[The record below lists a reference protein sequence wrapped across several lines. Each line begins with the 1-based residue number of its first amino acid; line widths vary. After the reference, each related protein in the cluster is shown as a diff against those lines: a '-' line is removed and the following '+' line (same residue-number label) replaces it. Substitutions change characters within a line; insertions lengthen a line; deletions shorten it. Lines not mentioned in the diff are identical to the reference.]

1 MLSAQCPFR
10 SHYRSTTT
18 GATCLTPLQPTR
30 CEIQW
35 APPVALPYTP
45 TRSCTAAQTDSPARV
60 HLAPDL
66 SGKCKLSPRMHC
78 CQQQKELHRLAF
90 YGRRETKPH
99 QAGFQRALRSQR
111 NMAKWLK
118 TTFPTHRV
126 KTAPFFDLRRGIAI
140 KWGALGRL
148 NSRDNSVEV
157 FMLPVE
163 HACLEPFIIVIRP
176 TVS

>member
-1 MLSAQCPFR
+1 MCVKYAVSVWIRSARLVREFTWR
-10 SHYRSTTT
+10 R
-18 GATCLTPLQPTR
+18 TCLVSANCR
-30 CEIQW
+30 HG
-35 APPVALPYTP
+35 
-45 TRSCTAAQTDSPARV
+45 CTAASSQE
-60 HLAPDL
+60 
-66 SGKCKLSPRMHC
+66 
-78 CQQQKELHRLAF
+78 ELHRLAF

-148 NSRDNSVEV
+148 SSRDNSVKISMCQRWV
-157 FMLPVE
+157 NCPSFALAWLIMFSPSSCPSRRSLPSPRSPLRLPLTY
-163 HACLEPFIIVIRP
+163 AAP
-176 TVS
+176 